1 MGCHFS
7 APGSFLVFPDSFL
20 PILLCAAGSFP
31 CQETKDNEQQDIH
44 MAVLMFPGTPWIR
57 HFHEICCQWSGQECC
72 PGFSHPPDLYGTAPG
87 FPAVHQIFWI
97 RPYSHPYRSDISL
110 TGISGLS
117 YRHRIL
123 SVSGVSGNL
132 SGHHTVYGG
141 PVPLLPRVRRL
152 YRIPPIP

>member
-97 RPYSHPYRSDISL
+97 RPYSRCAFLRNLLKNTVFPYIETSVHLYFSL
-110 TGISGLS
+110 LNPPFPASGEKQSPYPYLQA
-117 YRHRIL
+117 
-123 SVSGVSGNL
+123 
-132 SGHHTVYGG
+132 
-141 PVPLLPRVRRL
+141 PRPGT
-152 YRIPPIP
+152 IGKHQI